1 MCGRF
6 QLSVKGK
13 EITERVNVEVHDE
26 IHRPDKQLLN
36 SSKGYNCA
44 PLQWL
49 PVILNTSPEKIQF
62 LRWGLLPSWSSDERS
77 AAKMINARAE
87 TISEKPAFK
96 TAFERRRCLIPANGF
111 YEWQKTSHK
120 QPYRFFLKNEAIFAM
135 AGIWDH
141 WTKTDGTRIH
151 TFAILTTSANSILE
165 GIHDRMPVI
174 LSENDEMKWISTAN
188 DTNFSALLK
197 PYPAELMDFYPVS
210 PLVNSVSNDD
220 ERLIKPWNLPLN
232 LFGDAF

>member
-13 EITERVNVEVHDE
+13 EISERFNVEVHDE
-26 IHRPDKQLLN
+26 IHRPDKQSFN

-49 PVILNTSPEKIQF
+49 PTILNTSPKKIQF
-62 LRWGLLPSWSSDERS
+62 LRWGLLPSWSADERS

-87 TISEKPAFK
+87 TITEKPAFK

-111 YEWQKTSHK
+111 YEWRKTSQK
-120 QPYRFFLKNEAIFAM
+120 QPYRFFLKNEEIFAM
-135 AGIWDH
+135 AGIWDV
-141 WTKTDGTRIH
+141 WGKNDGSSIH
-151 TFAILTTSANSILE
+151 TFAILTTKANSILE

-174 LSENDEMKWISTAN
+174 LSPNDEMKWLSKEIDS
-188 DTNFSALLK
+188 DFSDILK
-197 PYPAELMDFYPVS
+197 PYPADLMDFYPVS
-210 PLVNSVSNDD
+210 SLVNNVSNDD

-232 LFGDAF
+232 LFGDVF